1 MQHVTTARDTP
12 GLYVDVSDL
21 LQYLQ
26 TQQHPTGIQRVQSEI
41 LRRLPGLPGG
51 NAVRFVVL
59 DETQQLQ
66 QIAPAA
72 LMELLAPLVEPGRT
86 ALDARLR
93 ALAGRVAPVSLGP
106 GDVFLAIGAFWNVRG
121 MGALFQRLKAAGALI
136 GIYVHDLLSLTEPE
150 YFNAIDRKLF
160 VRGFLEAAGF
170 ADFALANSA
179 YTRDAA
185 QHFLAERNLPPL
197 PSRVVTLAHEP
208 PEAALAAA
216 PVSAEIAAVLG
227 TRYVLCVGTLEVR
240 KNPSYLFNIWR
251 LLARSGRAELPSLV
265 FAGRPGWLVH
275 DMLGQ
280 LESSDRLGGRIRLL
294 PTVTDGELAALYRH
308 CLLTMFP
315 SFAEGWG
322 LPVGE
327 SLAHGKICLASRET
341 AIPEVG
347 GALADY
353 IDPYNIRDGLA
364 ALTRYLDDPAA
375 RQRREQEIV
384 ASFRPRS
391 WQEVAQELLAG
402 AQALAALGERPGRP
416 AAIRLP
422 PGRFLPICSD
432 ARALTVSGMDGAFS
446 ADLAC
451 LSGWQPPEHWGI
463 RAEGS
468 VATLRFCAEAAEG
481 TRIHLVLRLVAG
493 PGAGCRIRLVAEAG
507 GETLVALSAGGTAAG
522 ALSCRVGPGG
532 LVALRAEAEGTA
544 GATAYWGLQG
554 FLYYPTAAPGAPL
567 SAQPTLPPP
576 IAGRLRLDF
585 GPPDPGQQA
594 ASLPAFFDAGAD
606 RAPRWWP
613 MAEAARCYDAPI
625 FATRADSEIF
635 HRRFYNGG
643 LPRLGPVEERIRL
656 MRRRDV
662 HVSMARFS
670 EGTVFDR
677 AGLVKSAGYFN
688 QPHTAA
694 PWLRRAAD
702 HVALDEAALDAAP
715 ILDGTVA
722 VFFNGN
728 LQNYYHWLIEAVVP
742 LDLLAQAAPED
753 RPLTLVLPKS
763 MDIAACLDHR
773 ATLQAL
779 GFGSI
784 RTVETAADLIRV
796 EEAVWVESDL
806 VELMPAIHLRRFR
819 DRIAALHA
827 ARRGPRDKRLLV
839 ARRGPNRMIGN
850 LAAVEAYL
858 ARHGFETVFLEGMAP
873 LEQILLFQRAEFIVA
888 PHGGGMANLAFCR
901 AGTKIIEFMPTAE
914 MRPFFWLISEKL
926 DLVHGVQF
934 CAPASGDGFHAPL
947 AVDIAKLDALYHMVE
962 AHRGER
968 E

>member
-12 GLYVDVSDL
+12 SLYVDVSDL

-26 TQQHPTGIQRVQSEI
+26 THQHPTGIQRVHSEI
-41 LRRLPGLPGG
+41 LRRIPGLPGG
-51 NAVRFVVL
+51 EAVHFVVL

-66 QIAPAA
+66 RIVPAA
-72 LMELLAPLVEPGRT
+72 LLEVLASLEEPGRA

-93 ALAGRVAPVSLGP
+93 ALAGQVAPVSLGS

-121 MGALFQRLKAAGALI
+121 MGALFQRLKMAGALI

-179 YTRDAA
+179 YTRDAV
-185 QHFLAERNLPPL
+185 QHFLAERSLPPL
-197 PSRVVTLAHEP
+197 PSRVVTLAHETP
-208 PEAALAAA
+208 AATLADA

-227 TRYVLCVGTLEVR
+227 TRYVLCVGTMEVR
-240 KNPSYLFNIWR
+240 KNPPYLFNIWR
-251 LLARSGRAELPSLV
+251 LLVRSGRAELPSLV

-275 DMLGQ
+275 DVLGQ
-280 LESSDRLGGRIRLL
+280 LDSSDRLGGRIRLL
-294 PTVTDGELAALYRH
+294 PGVTDGELAALYRH

-347 GALADY
+347 GTLADY

-375 RQRREQEIV
+375 RLRREQEI
-384 ASFRPRS
+384 AQSFRPRL
-391 WQEVAQELLAG
+391 WQDVAQELLG
-402 AQALAALGERPGRP
+402 AALALAARGERPDRA

-432 ARALTVSGMDGAFS
+432 ARALTLSGMDGAFS

-463 RAEGS
+463 RAEGPVS
-468 VATLRFCAEAAEG
+468 TLRFCAEAAEG

-493 PGAGCRIRLVAEAG
+493 PMAGCRIRLVAETG
-507 GETLVALSAGGTAAG
+507 GETLVALAAGGAAAG

-532 LVALRAEAEGTA
+532 LVALRAEAEGA
-544 GATAYWGLQG
+544 VGGWGLRG
-554 FLYYPTAAPGAPL
+554 FLYYPTAAPSAALPSQPIVPL
-567 SAQPTLPPP
+567 PEP
-576 IAGRLRLDF
+576 GYLRLDF
-585 GPPDPGQQA
+585 TPPDPGPQA
-594 ASLPAFFDAGAD
+594 ASLTAFFDTGPVGA
-606 RAPRWWP
+606 RWWP
-613 MAEAARCYDAPI
+613 MAAAARCYDAPI

-656 MRRRDV
+656 VRRQDV

-677 AGLVKSAGYFN
+677 AGLAKSAGYFN
-688 QPHTAA
+688 LPHTAA

-702 HVALDEAALDAAP
+702 HVTLDAAALDVAP
-715 ILDGTVA
+715 ILDGMVA

-728 LQNYYHWLIEAVVP
+728 LQNYYHWLIEGLVP
-742 LDLLAQAAPED
+742 LDILAQAAPD
-753 RPLTLVLPKS
+753 DQPLTLVLPKS

-773 ATLQAL
+773 ATLPAL

-796 EEAVWVESDL
+796 RDAVWVEPDL
-806 VELMPAIHLRRFR
+806 VERMPALHLRRFR

-839 ARRGPNRMIGN
+839 ARRGPTRMIGN
-850 LAAVEAYL
+850 LAEVEAYL
-858 ARHGFETVFLEGMAP
+858 ARHGFETVYLEGMAP
-873 LEQILLFQRAEFIVA
+873 LEQILLFQRAEFVVA
-888 PHGGGMANLAFCR
+888 PHGGGLANLAFCA
-901 AGTKIIEFMPTAE
+901 AGTKIIELMPTAE

-934 CAPASGDGFHAPL
+934 CAPAAGEGFQASL
-947 AVDIAKLDALYHMVE
+947 AVDIAKLDALYHMVD
-962 AHRGER
+962 AHRGE
-968 E
+968 EE